1 MRIITIIIKRANR
14 PKPTMIILKHVLV
27 IAAILMAELT
37 LGTATVAAQDTDV
50 RVVIKDHKFVPAEI
64 TVPAGKK
71 IKLIVENQDA
81 TAEEF
86 ESYELNR
93 EKVVPGKGQ
102 IAIFVGPLSPGRYPF
117 FGDFHKDT
125 AKGVLIVQ

>member
-1 MRIITIIIKRANR
+1 MSPSA
-14 PKPTMIILKHVLV
+14 VLFC
-27 IAAILMAELT
+27 ALL
-37 LGTATVAAQDTDV
+37 LGATPASAQNEEF
-50 RVVIKDHKFVPAEI
+50 RLVIKDHKFEPTEV

-71 IKLIVENQDA
+71 VKLLIVNQDA

-93 EKVVPGKGQ
+93 EKVVP
-102 IAIFVGPLSPGRYPF
+102 ANADVTVFVGPLKPGRYPF

-125 AKGVLIVQ
+125 AKGVLIAQ

>member
-1 MRIITIIIKRANR
+1 MRLRSLMGIALACALAGAVTTVRADDAEAR
-14 PKPTMIILKHVLV
+14 L
-27 IAAILMAELT
+27 AIRNHRFEPAEL
-37 LGTATVAAQDTDV
+37 
-50 RVVIKDHKFVPAEI
+50 

-71 IKLIVENQDA
+71 VKLTIENQDS

-93 EKVVPGKGQ
+93 EKVVPAKGRVTLY
-102 IAIFVGPLSPGRYPF
+102 VGPLKPGRYPF

-125 AKGVLIVQ
+125 AQGVLIAQ

>member
-1 MRIITIIIKRANR
+1 
-14 PKPTMIILKHVLV
+14 MIILKHVLV

>member
-1 MRIITIIIKRANR
+1 PLGKLDYTNVNDSDDQYFLAIRMSLLR
-14 PKPTMIILKHVLV
+14 PACRTALGLS
-27 IAAILMAELT
+27 LT
-37 LGTATVAAQDTDV
+37 AGFAAAQESEF
-50 RVVIKDHKFVPAEI
+50 RLVIKDHKFVPAEI

-71 IKLIVENQDA
+71 IKLVIENQDA

-102 IAIFVGPLSPGRYPF
+102 ITIFVGPLSPGHYPF
-117 FGDFHKDT
+117 FGDFHTHTSK
-125 AKGVLIVQ
+125 AV